1 MVLHHRLLTLPC
13 SNLSLR
19 SIIIVGVG
27 SENFE
32 NMNALD
38 GDDRPFAVRDI
49 VQVLPSETNV
59 YHSYTQDLMQRSSFL
74 SDNFAATLC
83 FSPQRF

>member
-1 MVLHHRLLTLPC
+1 MPC

-59 YHSYTQDLMQRSSFL
+59 YHSYTQDLMHRSSFL